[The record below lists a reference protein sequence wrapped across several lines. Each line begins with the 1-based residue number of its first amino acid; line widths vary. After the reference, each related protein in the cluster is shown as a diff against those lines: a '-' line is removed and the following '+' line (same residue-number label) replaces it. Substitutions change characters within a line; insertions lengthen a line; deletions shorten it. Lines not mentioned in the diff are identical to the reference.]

1 MGQGMSDEARDVRLD
16 DPEADQLMVSTP
28 ELLLYLPRLLLY
40 PVRGY
45 GLFVTIS
52 FGIFLW
58 IIGYAGIWGVPAAG
72 ILFGWISYYFMDV
85 VQRTATGHAIAPPM
99 GSEVMAQGD
108 KLRLAMLVGYIGA
121 VVLLTLSARS
131 AGHPGLAALAVCL
144 GIYTLPAF
152 VASLALQP
160 DLISILN
167 PLNLLKFLWHTG
179 FAYILAS
186 LLLAAV
192 GFAGLSL
199 AGHVSALSS
208 DILLIYGLIFVS
220 HMVGYVAYHKQ
231 DQLGI
236 AVSVERPTEERLAE
250 QTQAMRI
257 AEILGE
263 VDRHLQA
270 NMPKTA
276 RDALLSDDGAEQ
288 ANPRGFHED
297 LFEALR
303 QRHQDALSLVQ
314 GTRLI
319 QFLVKE
325 RRLARA
331 LDILEQCLDVSKD
344 YLPEPASLIGPLAE
358 QAIKEKRM
366 SLFARLD
373 AAVHARAPQGDEA
386 VILQFLKAQALV
398 GQKQDAAGL
407 ALLTPLLGRT
417 GHPWGARIQ
426 ALHQALQ
433 GIQKKV
439 Q

>member
-45 GLFVTIS
+45 GLFVTVS

-131 AGHPGLAALAVCL
+131 TGHPGLAALAVCL

-160 DLISILN
+160 DLLSILN

-192 GFAGLSL
+192 GFTGLSL

-236 AVSVERPTEERLAE
+236 AVSVERPTQERLAE

-319 QFLVKE
+319 QFLAKE

-331 LDILEQCLDVSKD
+331 LDILEQCLDVSRD

-358 QAIKEKRM
+358 QAIKDKRM
-366 SLFARLD
+366 ALFARLD

-398 GQKQDAAGL
+398 GQKQDVAGL

>member
-1 MGQGMSDEARDVRLD
+1 MSDEARDVRLD

-40 PVRGY
+40 PLRGY
-45 GLFVTIS
+45 GLFVTVT
-52 FGIFLW
+52 FGILLW
-58 IIGYAGIWGVPAAG
+58 IVGFAGIWGIPAAG

-99 GSEVMAQGD
+99 GSEVMFQGD

-121 VVLLTLSARS
+121 VVLLTLSARH

-144 GIYTLPAF
+144 GIYVLPAF

-160 DLISILN
+160 DLLSILN
-167 PLNLLKFLWHTG
+167 PLGLLKFLWHTG
-179 FAYILAS
+179 FAYMLAS

-192 GFAGLSL
+192 GFAGLAL
-199 AGHVSALSS
+199 AGHLSAISS
-208 DILLIYGLIFVS
+208 DILLIYGLILIS

-236 AVSVERPTEERLAE
+236 AVTVERPTDQSRAE
-250 QTQAMRI
+250 VAQAVRI
-257 AEILGE
+257 AEVLAE
-263 VDRHLQA
+263 VDRQLQA
-270 NMPKTA
+270 NMPRTA
-276 RDALLSDDGAEQ
+276 RDVLLSEDGMELP
-288 ANPRGFHED
+288 NPRGFHED

-319 QFLVKE
+319 RFLAKE
-325 RRLARA
+325 RRLSRA
-331 LDILEQCLDVSKD
+331 LDILEQCLDVSRD
-344 YLPEPASLIGPLAE
+344 YLPEPVSLTGPLAE
-358 QAIKEKRM
+358 QAMKDKRM
-366 SLFARLD
+366 PLFARLD
-373 AAVHARAPQGDEA
+373 AAVRARAPQGDEA

-407 ALLTPLLGRT
+407 ALLTPLLARGD
-417 GHPWGARIQ
+417 HPWTPRIR

-433 GIQKKV
+433 GTQKKT

>member
-45 GLFVTIS
+45 GLFVTVS

-131 AGHPGLAALAVCL
+131 TGHPGLAALAVCL

-160 DLISILN
+160 DLLSILN

-192 GFAGLSL
+192 GFTGLSL

-319 QFLVKE
+319 QFLAKE

-331 LDILEQCLDVSKD
+331 LDILEQCLDVSRD

-358 QAIKEKRM
+358 QAIKDKRM
-366 SLFARLD
+366 PLFARLD

>member
-1 MGQGMSDEARDVRLD
+1 MSDEARDVRLD

-28 ELLLYLPRLLLY
+28 ELLLYLPRLLAY

-45 GLFVTIS
+45 GLFVTVT

-58 IIGYAGIWGVPAAG
+58 IIGYAGVWGIPAAG

-85 VQRTATGHAIAPPM
+85 VQRTATGHAIPPPM
-99 GSEVMAQGD
+99 GTEVMFQGD
-108 KLRLAMLVGYIGA
+108 KLRLAMLVGYIGG
-121 VVLLTLSARS
+121 VMLLTLSARS

-144 GIYTLPAF
+144 GIYALPAF
-152 VASLALQP
+152 LASLALQP
-160 DLISILN
+160 DLLSILN
-167 PLNLLKFLWHTG
+167 PLVLLKFLWHTG
-179 FAYILAS
+179 FAYLLAS

-192 GFAGLSL
+192 GFAGLAL
-199 AGHVSALSS
+199 AGHLSALSS

-236 AVSVERPTEERLAE
+236 AVSVERPTEEGLAE
-250 QTQAMRI
+250 QTQAMRV
-257 AEILGE
+257 AELLAE

-270 NMPKTA
+270 NMPNTA

-288 ANPRGFHED
+288 VNPRGFHED
-297 LFEALR
+297 LFEGLR

-314 GTRLI
+314 GQRLI
-319 QFLVKE
+319 GLLVQQK
-325 RRLARA
+325 RLPRA
-331 LDILEQCLDVSKD
+331 LDICEQCLDLDKAF
-344 YLPEPASLIGPLAE
+344 LPTPPASVGLLAE
-358 QAIKEKRM
+358 QALKDKRM
-366 SLFARLD
+366 PLFARLD
-373 AAVHARAPQGDEA
+373 AAAHARAPGGDAA
-386 VILQFLKAQALV
+386 VSLQFLKAQALV

-407 ALLTPLLGRT
+407 ALLTPLLASSA
-417 GHPWGARIQ
+417 HPWAPRIR

-433 GIQKKV
+433 GMQKKT